1 MCHHRGEKR
10 PWMERATARERDEEA
25 GEEGADELPSF
36 LNEEGVETEI
46 VTDGGDGD
54 DTEDGTDA

>member
-1 MCHHRGEKR
+1 
-10 PWMERATARERDEEA
+10 MERSTARERDEAAGDEEEA
-25 GEEGADELPSF
+25 GELPSF

-54 DTEDGTDA
+54 DTDDGVDE